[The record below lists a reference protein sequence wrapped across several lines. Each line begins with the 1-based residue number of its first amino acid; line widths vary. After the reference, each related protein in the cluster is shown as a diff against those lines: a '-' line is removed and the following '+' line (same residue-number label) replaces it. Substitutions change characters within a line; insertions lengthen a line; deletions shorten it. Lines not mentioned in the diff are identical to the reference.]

1 MDGAVGR
8 SDLQIANP
16 DDVRAYRRREHNL
29 LNGTSASRAS
39 RVRRWRGCCP
49 DGAIDRRIE
58 DVWSKPRCASTSI
71 RVRVWRSFAVPR
83 YLARLTTKGDLEEHT
98 TSSEP
103 KAQTPGRKK
112 RAA

>member
-1 MDGAVGR
+1 VRLHEYRDRAV
-8 SDLQIANP
+8 
-16 DDVRAYRRREHNL
+16 
-29 LNGTSASRAS
+29 
-39 RVRRWRGCCP
+39 
-49 DGAIDRRIE
+49 AIFLR
-58 DVWSKPRCASTSI
+58 
-71 RVRVWRSFAVPR
+71 PR